1 MIYREDVNPGNYFLY
16 KDELVC
22 CKSIY
27 GGHVTLTNDKVV
39 NIKELQSVGVNDG
52 FRIIIEN
59 GFIQVIVD
67 GVESEKVKIKD
78 YHLLQNFLFEIL
90 AKVEKLA

>member
-1 MIYREDVNPGNYFLY
+1 MIYREDVKPGNYFLY

-22 CKSIY
+22 CKYICR
-27 GGHVTLTNDKVV
+27 GHVTLTNEKIV
-39 NIKELQSVGVNDG
+39 NIKELQSIGVNYG

-59 GFIQVIVD
+59 GFIHVIVD
-67 GVESEKVKIKD
+67 GVESENVQIKD

>member
-1 MIYREDVNPGNYFLY
+1 MIHREDVKPGNYFLY

-22 CKSIY
+22 CKSIHR
-27 GGHVTLTNDKVV
+27 GHVTLTNDKVV
-39 NIKELQSVGVNDG
+39 NIKELQSIGVNNG
-52 FRIIIEN
+52 FMIIIEN
-59 GFIQVIVD
+59 GFIQVILN
-67 GVESEKVKIKD
+67 GIESENVEIKD

>member
-1 MIYREDVNPGNYFLY
+1 MIYREDVKPGNYLLY
-16 KDELVC
+16 KNELVC

-27 GGHVTLTNDKVV
+27 RGHVTLTNDKVV
-39 NIKELQSVGVNDG
+39 DIKELQSVGINDG

-67 GVESEKVKIKD
+67 GVESENVQIKD